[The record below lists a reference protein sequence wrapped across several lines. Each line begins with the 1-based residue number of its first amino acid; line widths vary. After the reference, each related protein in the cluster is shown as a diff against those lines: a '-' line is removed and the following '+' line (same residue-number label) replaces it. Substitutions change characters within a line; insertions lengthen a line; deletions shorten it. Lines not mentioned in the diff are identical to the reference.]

1 MKILAI
7 RGNNLASLA
16 GPFEVDFQQEP
27 LASSGLFAISGPTG
41 AGKST
46 LLDALCL
53 ALYDDTPR
61 LLKAGSKGVSLPD
74 VADKSV
80 TPHDPRTLLRRGSAE
95 GHAEVDFIG
104 NDGNAYRARWSVR
117 RAGGKAHGSLQK
129 TGMSLKRLADLQPI
143 GGTNSE
149 VKIEIV
155 QRIGLSFEQFTRA
168 VLLAQN
174 EFSAF
179 LKADDNERG
188 ELLETLTG
196 SSIYSDLSKR
206 AFERAKLEQASLQR
220 LNERLADH
228 KPLAADERSQLEQD
242 SANASLAL
250 ATLDLRKSALD
261 AQLRWHQDN
270 DKFQRNEQLAQQEWQ
285 QRLAEQS
292 AALDQRVALDRVES
306 VQAARPL
313 LLETER
319 LARDSAQT
327 RQAIS
332 NAEAALEQANLAR
345 QQADAALELAQRALT
360 DAEQAQQAAA
370 PALNQAKALD
380 ASLDATLPAHQQTQ
394 QAQAAAQQAVT
405 AAQQALLAKQAEQAS
420 AVQAQQDSEHW
431 LAQHAH
437 WQALAESWPRW
448 DTLLTQATRN
458 VGQLASLDQ
467 ALAQAQ
473 QDEARQRTAVANAT
487 TALNSAS
494 QTLTHADQRRQQAQL
509 QLERFDSGALL
520 ARKQAAEARRDL
532 LISGEQLWRTLAG
545 QLARRQTLDTQ
556 LRQQQGAAEQAE
568 AALAQANTELP
579 AVNAALAQ
587 AERSLKRAEAAC
599 GQSVEL
605 LRAALEDDAPCP
617 VCGALDHPY
626 RSDSQHNAQLHA
638 MLASLQAEVADCRRQ
653 AQQWQQQ
660 QASQQALAAS
670 SRRQC
675 AVLAQELET
684 LTAAIDSSTHDW
696 QAHPL
701 ATELAGQADLSE
713 FAEMAEN
720 GGSDWFST
728 QRQQTQAQ
736 LQTISNEES
745 AWRSATQA
753 KDSAQAACDHAARQQ
768 NALKEAATT
777 AQTAFA
783 QAASALQAALDKRAE
798 AAQRL
803 QACLDDLGPAFGQSG
818 WQAQWQADPAAFHA
832 QRQADAKQWQTQRA
846 ARDARQI
853 QLGTLALEVKA
864 SADALDKA
872 RAEATRSAAAL
883 DSSSAARNAMQAERQ
898 ALFDGQP
905 VQQVEARFKT
915 AIDAAKAQ
923 LAKQTQ
929 SASDSRQAQ
938 SRSGEALA
946 QATARLASLG
956 GEADAA
962 STKLAGWIASYNQ
975 KLSTESGNGDQ
986 PPTLLD
992 SGQLQALLTH
1002 DANWISQQRALLQTI
1017 DAAVQQA
1024 ATVLHERSAQ
1034 RQAHQQQRPPAAAGI
1049 EAGAED
1055 STDGTASIFDD
1066 NADTI
1071 SAALQALAAERQQ
1084 AQQHASALQLGI
1096 AQDDARRQHSAAMLQ
1111 DIAAQEAITRRWA
1124 QLSELIGSADGKKFR
1139 NYAQQYTLDVLLGYA
1154 NRHLNE
1160 LSRRYRLQRINDT
1173 LALMVVDQDMGDEL
1187 RSVHSLSGGESFL
1200 VSLAL
1205 ALGLASLSSNRV
1217 RVESLFIDEGFG
1229 SLDADTLRVA
1239 MDALDGLQSLGRKVG
1254 VISHVQEMTERI
1266 ATRILVQRTAGGR
1279 SSVTVG

>member
-117 RAGGKAHGSLQK
+117 RAGGKAQGSLQK
-129 TGMSLKRLADLQPI
+129 TIMGLKRLTDLQPI

-149 VKIEIV
+149 VKTEIV

-196 SSIYSDLSKR
+196 SSIYSDISKR
-206 AFERAKLEQASLQR
+206 AFERAKLEHGSLQR

-242 SANASLAL
+242 NAGASLAL
-250 ATLDLRKSALD
+250 ADLDLRKSALD

-270 DKFQRNEQLAQQEWQ
+270 DKFQRNEQSAQQAWQ
-285 QRLAEQS
+285 QRLAEQE
-292 AALDQRVALDRVES
+292 AAAGQRAMLERVEA
-306 VQAARPL
+306 VQPARPL

-327 RQAIS
+327 RQAITS
-332 NAEAALEQANLAR
+332 AEASLEQANLAR
-345 QQADAALELAQRALT
+345 QQADSALELAQRALAE
-360 DAEQAQQAAA
+360 AEQAQQAAA
-370 PALNQAKALD
+370 PQLNQARALD
-380 ASLDATLPAHQQTQ
+380 ASLDATLPAFQEAQ
-394 QAQAAAQQAVT
+394 QAQAATRQTWA
-405 AAQQALLAKQAEQAS
+405 AAQQALLAKQAEQVS
-420 AVQAQQDSEHW
+420 AMQAQQDTEQW

-437 WQALAESWPRW
+437 WQALAEGWPRW
-448 DTLLTQATRN
+448 DMLLTQATQN
-458 VGQLASLDQ
+458 ASQLAGLEQ
-467 ALAQAQ
+467 AISRAL
-473 QDEARQRTAVANAT
+473 QDEEKQRIAAANAT
-487 TALNSAS
+487 NALHSAS
-494 QTLTHADQRRQQAQL
+494 QTLADAEQRRQQAQQ
-509 QLERFDSGALL
+509 QLACFDSDALQV
-520 ARKQAAEARRDL
+520 RKQAAEARRDL
-532 LISGEQLWRTLAG
+532 LASGDQLWRTLAG
-545 QLARRQTLDTQ
+545 QLARRQTLNTQ
-556 LRQQQGAAEQAE
+556 LRQQQNAAEQAE
-568 AALAQANTELP
+568 AALAQASAQLP
-579 AVNAALAQ
+579 AADAALAQ

-617 VCGALDHPY
+617 VCGALEHPY
-626 RSDSQHNAQLHA
+626 RSDRQHTAQLHA
-638 MLASLQAEVADCRRQ
+638 MLAGLQAEVADCRRQ
-653 AQQWQQQ
+653 AQQWRQQQ
-660 QASQQALAAS
+660 STQQALAAS
-670 SRRQC
+670 SRQQC
-675 AVLAQELET
+675 ATLAPELEM
-684 LTAAIDSSTHDW
+684 LAAAIDASTLEW

-701 ATELAGQADLSE
+701 AAELAGQAELSE
-713 FAEMAEN
+713 FAAMAEN
-720 GGSDWFST
+720 GGSDWFAV
-728 QRQQTQAQ
+728 QRQQAQAQ
-736 LQTISNEES
+736 LHAISNQEN
-745 AWRSATQA
+745 AWRSAVQA
-753 KDSAQAACDHAARQQ
+753 RDSAQAACDYATRQQ
-768 NALKEAATT
+768 GALQEAAAK
-777 AQTAFA
+777 AQTALT
-783 QAASALQAALDKRAE
+783 QAHSALQAVADKRAD
-798 AAQRL
+798 ASQRL
-803 QACLDDLGPAFGQSG
+803 QAGLDELAPAFGSSG
-818 WQAQWQADPAAFHA
+818 WQAEWQADPAAFHA
-832 QRQADAKQWQTQRA
+832 QRQADANQWQAQRA
-846 ARDARQI
+846 QRDQRQI
-853 QLGTLALEVKA
+853 QLGTLALQLKA
-864 SADALDKA
+864 SGEALDKA
-872 RAEATRSAAAL
+872 QAEAARSATAL
-883 DSSSAARNAMQAERQ
+883 ATNSASRNAMLAERRT
-898 ALFDGQP
+898 LFNGQP
-905 VQQVEARFKT
+905 LQQVDAQFKQN
-915 AIDAAKAQ
+915 IDTAKAQ
-923 LAKQTQ
+923 LAQRMQ

-938 SRSGEALA
+938 SRCSEALA
-946 QATARLASLG
+946 QTKLRLAILAA
-956 GEADAA
+956 EADAA
-962 STKLAGWIASYNQ
+962 SAKLADWIASHNQ
-975 KLSTESGNGDQ
+975 QLSAESGTNQ
-986 PPTLLD
+986 LLPTALD
-992 SGQLQALLTH
+992 SSQLQQLLAH
-1002 DANWISQQRALLQTI
+1002 DAAWISQQRALLQSI

-1034 RQAHQQQRPPAAAGI
+1034 RQAHLQQRPLATASAG
-1049 EAGAED
+1049 D
-1055 STDGTASIFDD
+1055 TASIFDD
-1066 NADTI
+1066 NADTLG
-1071 SAALQALAAERQQ
+1071 AALEVLATERQQ
-1084 AQQHASALQLGI
+1084 AQQRASALQLAI
-1096 AQDDARRQHSAAMLQ
+1096 AQDNARRQHSAAMLEE
-1111 DIAAQEAITRRWA
+1111 ITVQEASYRRWA

-1160 LSRRYRLQRINDT
+1160 LSRRYRLQRISET

-1229 SLDADTLRVA
+1229 SLDAETLRVA

-1266 ATRILVQRTAGGR
+1266 ATKILVQRTAGGR
-1279 SSVTVG
+1279 SSVAVG

>member
-80 TPHDPRTLLRRGSAE
+80 TPQDPRTLLRRGTAE

-117 RAGGKAHGSLQK
+117 RAGGKPHGSLQK
-129 TGMSLKRLADLQPI
+129 TGMSLKRLADLQPL

-149 VKIEIV
+149 VKAEIV

-196 SSIYSDLSKR
+196 SSIYSDISKR

-228 KPLAADERSQLEQD
+228 KPLGSEERIALEQD
-242 SANASLAL
+242 SKAANAAL
-250 ATLDLRKSALD
+250 AMLDQRKAGLD
-261 AQLRWHQDN
+261 TQLRWHQDN
-270 DKFQRNEQLAQQEWQ
+270 DKFQRNEQQAQQTWQ
-285 QRLAEQS
+285 QRLAEQE
-292 AALDQRVALDRVES
+292 AAAAQRFELERVES
-306 VQAARPL
+306 VQEARPL
-313 LLETER
+313 LLETAR
-319 LARDSAQT
+319 LERDSAQS
-327 RQAIS
+327 RQAIID
-332 NAEAALEQANLAR
+332 AEAALEQTTLAR
-345 QQADAALELAQRALT
+345 QQADAALALAQAALA
-360 DAEQAQQAAA
+360 DAEQAHQAAT
-370 PALNQAKALD
+370 PQLNQARALD
-380 ASLDATLPAHQQTQ
+380 ASLAATLPAHTAAQ
-394 QAQAAAQQAVT
+394 QAQAAAQQALT
-405 AAQQALLAKQAEQAS
+405 EAQQALQAKQAEQAN
-420 AVQAQQDSEHW
+420 AMQAQRDSEQW
-431 LAQHAH
+431 LAQHQH

-448 DTLLTQATRN
+448 DTLLTQATQN
-458 VGQLASLDQ
+458 ASQLASLDR

-473 QDEARQRTAVANAT
+473 QDEARQRTQAASAAA
-487 TALNSAS
+487 ALASAS
-494 QTLTHADQRRQQAQL
+494 QTLAEADQRRRQAQQ
-509 QLERFDSGALL
+509 QLESFDSGALL
-520 ARKQAAEARRDL
+520 SRKQAAEARRDL
-532 LISGEQLWRTLAG
+532 LISAEQLWRTLAG
-545 QLARRQTLDTQ
+545 QLARQQTLDAQ
-556 LRQQQGAAEQAE
+556 LRQQHGAAEQAE
-568 AALAQANTELP
+568 AALAQAHAQLP
-579 AVNAALAQ
+579 AANAALAQ

-599 GQSVEL
+599 GQRVEL

-626 RSDSQHNAQLHA
+626 RSDSQHTAQLHA
-638 MLASLQAEVADCRRQ
+638 MLDSLQAEVADCRRQ
-653 AQQWQQQ
+653 VQQWQQQ
-660 QASQQALAAS
+660 QSTQQALAAS
-670 SRRQC
+670 SRQQG
-675 AVLAQELET
+675 AALAQELET
-684 LTAAIDSSTHDW
+684 LTTAIDGSTHAW
-696 QAHPL
+696 QAHPV
-701 ATELAGQADLSE
+701 AAELAGQADLSE

-720 GGSDWFST
+720 GGNNWFAA

-736 LQTISNEES
+736 LQAISTEES
-745 AWRSATQA
+745 AWRNATQA
-753 KDSAQAACDHAARQQ
+753 RDSTQAAYEHAARQQ
-768 NALKEAATT
+768 SALQEAAATAQNALT
-777 AQTAFA
+777 
-783 QAASALQAALDKRAE
+783 QAGSALQAAQDKRAE

-803 QACLDDLGPAFGQSG
+803 QACLDELAPAFGQTE
-818 WQAQWQADPAAFHA
+818 WHAQWQADPAVFHA
-832 QRQADAKQWQTQRA
+832 QCQSDAAQWLAQRA
-846 ARDARQI
+846 GRDQRQI
-853 QLGTLALEVKA
+853 LLGNLALQMTAA
-864 SADALDKA
+864 SDALDKA
-872 RAEATRSAAAL
+872 RAEAERSAAAL
-883 DSSSAARNAMQAERQ
+883 AASNATRNAMLAERQ
-898 ALFDGQP
+898 TLFDGQP
-905 VQQVEARFKT
+905 LLQVEGRIKA
-915 AIDAAKAQ
+915 AIDAAKTQ
-923 LAKQTQ
+923 LAQHTQ
-929 SASDSRQAQ
+929 RASDSRQAQ
-938 SRSGEALA
+938 SRSTEALA
-946 QATARLASLG
+946 QARTRLASLAS
-956 GEADAA
+956 EADAA
-962 STKLAGWIASYNQ
+962 RAKLAGWIASYNE
-975 KLSTESGNGDQ
+975 KLTAQAGSCE
-986 PPTLLD
+986 PPTPLD
-992 SGQLQALLTH
+992 SAHLQALLAH
-1002 DANWISQQRALLQTI
+1002 DTGWINQQRTLLQAI

-1024 ATVLHERSAQ
+1024 AAVLHERSAQ
-1034 RQAHQQQRPPAAAGI
+1034 RQAHQQQRELHTPGI
-1049 EAGAED
+1049 DAGADEEH
-1055 STDGTASIFDD
+1055 D
-1066 NADTI
+1066 NADAI
-1071 SAALQALAAERQQ
+1071 GAALQALAVERQQ
-1084 AQQHASALQLGI
+1084 AQQHASAVQLAI

-1111 DIAAQEAITRRWA
+1111 EIATQEATYRRWA

-1160 LSRRYRLQRINDT
+1160 LSRRYRLQRISDT

-1229 SLDADTLRVA
+1229 SLDAETLRVA
-1239 MDALDGLQSLGRKVG
+1239 IDALDGLQSLGRKVG

-1266 ATRILVQRTAGGR
+1266 ATKILVQRTAEGR
-1279 SSVTVG
+1279 SSIVTG